1 MKIKK
6 MKKQKRENR
15 KKRNNGQKCK
25 CFIANDE
32 SYHRQD
38 YMTSTQ
44 SKSIGER
51 PHDILQNS
59 AEYSYHHG

>member
-1 MKIKK
+1 MKIT
-6 MKKQKRENR
+6 KKQKRENR
-15 KKRNNGQKCK
+15 KKRNNGWKCK

-32 SYHRQD
+32 SYCRQQN
-38 YMTSTQ
+38 YMTPTQ

-59 AEYSYHHG
+59 AVYSYHHG